1 MRTYELSIQ
10 GHCPSKKNS
19 RPIYRKGGKPFLG
32 KSDRLRDYEEHAS
45 IQLRAQWKH
54 EPIDHDVLC
63 ALRIYY
69 YAAKALGKRPDSTGP
84 EETVWDVLE
93 TAGVVTNDVHLVPG
107 NALNGVQV
115 LNALYA
121 EGDASPARMF
131 RAIDRIPVRDRKQ
144 QRVEI
149 TLVDLEDE

>member
-32 KSDRLRDYEEHAS
+32 KGDKLREYEEHAV

-69 YAAKALGKRPDSTGP
+69 YAAKALGKRPDAFGP
-84 EETVWDVLE
+84 AETVYDVLE
-93 TAGVVTNDVHLVPG
+93 AAGVVTNDVHLVPG
-107 NALNGVQV
+107 GAIGVADFST
-115 LNALYA
+115 LIH
-121 EGDASPARMF
+121 
-131 RAIDRIPVRDRKQ
+131 RAIDRIPVRDRKE

-149 TLVDLEDE
+149 TLVDLEDK